1 MSTRRPALSL
11 LTPAWRSRV
20 LLLALGTSVAQ
31 AEPGETPTGADENV
45 PERKLPAVSLLP
57 AGSVLKKVMLPR
69 YDQQRKLSAVLRAA
83 VMTVIDP
90 QTVEGEQVSL
100 DLYNPDRSHS
110 ARIDLEKAHFDQRKG
125 TLDTRQPVAIA
136 AVNFSA
142 HGSGL
147 IYTYEKARGFLL
159 GPVNTRFYAP
169 PPKTSMIR
177 PPSPRTAATAL
188 AATLIASP
196 AGAEPPARL
205 TPADQAALAAQA
217 APVADK
223 VERAQAEVKQAI
235 AAGQADSAKADADV
249 AQFAGETGLKE
260 VATPQ
265 PAPTGESKPLEIKSG
280 PNDTVIEAAGG
291 MYFDAE
297 NGVLVYLKD
306 VQLTD
311 PRFTLTGATE
321 LKVFLEKKPAPAKPE
336 KADKTGPPAPEGEK
350 SEKPPKEKPAPGLAG
365 SSGGFGDVDRI
376 VATGTVRVLQKSTD
390 DKPPIEASAGVLTY
404 YAKTG
409 EIVLHGRYPWVKQG
423 DRFLRALEEDAYVRI
438 FQKDGG
444 SFVTDESKWDSGFQV
459 PDSNQ
464 SPAKKPKSKP

>member
-1 MSTRRPALSL
+1 M
-11 LTPAWRSRV
+11 
-20 LLLALGTSVAQ
+20 AQ

-57 AGSVLKKVMLPR
+57 AGSVLRKVMLPR

-125 TLDTRQPVAIA
+125 TLDARQPVTVA
-136 AVNFSA
+136 AENFSA

-205 TPADQAALAAQA
+205 TPEERTELSAQA

-223 VERAQAEVKQAI
+223 VERAQTEAKQAL
-235 AAGQADSAKADADV
+235 AAGQAEAAKVD
-249 AQFAGETGLKE
+249 TE
-260 VATPQ
+260 VATFVGEAGLKDVATPP

-280 PNDTVIEAAGG
+280 PNDTLIEAKDG

-297 NGVLVYLKD
+297 AGVLVYLKD
-306 VQLTD
+306 VELTD
-311 PRFTLTGATE
+311 PRFTLTGANE
-321 LKVFLEKKPAPAKPE
+321 LKVFLEKKPAPAKPD
-336 KADKTGPPAPEGEK
+336 KAEKTGPPAPEGEK
-350 SEKPPKEKPAPGLAG
+350 SDKAPKEKPAPGLVGA
-365 SSGGFGDVDRI
+365 SGGFGDVDRI
-376 VATGTVRVLQKSTD
+376 VATGAVHVIQKPTD
-390 DKPPIEASAGVLTY
+390 DKPAVEASAAVLTY

-409 EIVLHGRYPWVKQG
+409 EIVLHGGYPWVKQG
-423 DRFLRALEEDAYVRI
+423 DKFMRAKQPDLYLRI
-438 FQKDGG
+438 HKDG
-444 SFVTDESKWDSGFQV
+444 SFVTEGLWDMGGELSN
-459 PDSNQ
+459 PDK
-464 SPAKKPKSKP
+464 PKKP